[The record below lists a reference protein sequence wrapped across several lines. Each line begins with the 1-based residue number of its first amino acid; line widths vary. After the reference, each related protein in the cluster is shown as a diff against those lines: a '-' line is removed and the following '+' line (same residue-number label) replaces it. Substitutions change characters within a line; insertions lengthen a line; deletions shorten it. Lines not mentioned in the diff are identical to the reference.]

1 MRIIVA
7 VAYPSICCVPTI
19 VLPRWT
25 SVISLNLIF
34 KQPYDVSSAITVLMM
49 KGVHFGEVK

>member
-1 MRIIVA
+1 M
-7 VAYPSICCVPTI
+7 PTI

-25 SVISLNLIF
+25 SVISFNLIF